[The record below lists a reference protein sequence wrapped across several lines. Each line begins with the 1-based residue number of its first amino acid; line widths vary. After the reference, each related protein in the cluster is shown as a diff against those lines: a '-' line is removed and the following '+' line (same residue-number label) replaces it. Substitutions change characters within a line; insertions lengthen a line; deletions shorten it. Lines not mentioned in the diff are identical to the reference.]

1 MQNSLAVQIQL
12 STRLLPA
19 ISQYVRLMMKTIT
32 LMTLSMLMLT
42 SVLWASPGKAQDMST
57 KKITLTLKNET
68 LKNALGKV
76 EALSGFRM
84 AYPPEQI
91 NKWKNVNLSKAT
103 RSVKETLELLLA
115 DTQLNFKQSDNII
128 VIFRPAE
135 QLSANV
141 DTTIHP
147 LPAATNSAPM
157 RTIIGSVVE
166 NKTNTVLPGVSVQV
180 KGTSRGTQTQSDGTY
195 SLQVPANQKVLVFSF
210 IGYETKEVEITA
222 SNQTDVTLLPA
233 SFGLKDVV
241 VVAYGQQKKATVTG
255 AIASIN
261 TKELVQSPVSNLT
274 NALAGRLPGLITTQ
288 RSGEPGV
295 DGSSLYIRGVATLN
309 GASPII
315 MVDGIERPMD
325 YVDPN
330 DIETLT
336 ILKDAAATAVLGMR
350 GANGAILITTKR
362 GKAGPPAV
370 SFRASTGITEAT
382 RLPKYLGS
390 YDYAT
395 LYNEALVNDGAEPAF
410 NQKQLEGYKNGSL
423 PNTDYYKFM
432 MKPSSVAQGN
442 LNVSGGNNIARYFIS
457 AGYNVQDG
465 IYAHSKEN
473 ADGYNGN
480 NNIKRYNLRANVDV
494 DITPTLAARVDIAGI
509 MTDRRDGNNS
519 AGDIMNL
526 ANRMAPIYP
535 IFNPNGSMWGNGTF
549 QSNIFGEL
557 SQKGY
562 RRFYNNTVQG
572 TFALTR
578 KLDVITKNL
587 TAKASFSYDNTN
599 TPSAT
604 YGRNYAVFEPLYDAQ
619 GNITSYK
626 QSGQDTKIDPNGSFN
641 GGGANRSTYLE
652 AVMNWNRQFGKHEAT
667 GMLLWNRR
675 LTESGASIPKAYQS
689 LLFRGTYNYMQ
700 KYLLEVSAS
709 YQGSENFPKESRY
722 GFFPSVSAGWVLS
735 EENFIKDNVSFLSFL
750 KIRGSYGEVGND
762 QAGDDRFLWFTSW
775 GGGDPYYFGTNAG
788 QANGWKQGAIGNPGV
803 TWERG
808 RQANIGLEAR
818 LWKNL
823 LGITLDVFK
832 QRRSQILIRRSTL
845 SDVFGQDIKAQN
857 IGIVDNKG
865 FELELSH
872 ENRIG
877 NVTYFIK
884 PNVTFARN
892 NIVFQDEVPQAYPWM
907 KRTGHPINTKF
918 GLVAD
923 GFFKDENDVKNSPF
937 QNFSQ
942 YGPGDIKY
950 KKLTGDTYDYIQSN
964 FDETAIGYARTP
976 EIMFGATLGA
986 AYKGF
991 DISLLFQGATHTDLR
1006 LENEA
1011 VYEFFQGGKV
1021 KPFHL
1026 GRWTPETAATA
1037 TYPRLHSSTN
1047 GNNHRASSFWVKDA
1061 SYLRLKNAEIG
1072 YQLPKKWIKPV
1083 GLSYFR
1089 IYANGMNLL
1098 TWDKLKDYQVDPEI
1112 GDGNGAMYPIQRIW
1126 NFGIDVRF

>member
-1 MQNSLAVQIQL
+1 MQKSQAVHAQL
-12 STRLLPA
+12 TAHLLPCMYHHA
-19 ISQYVRLMMKTIT
+19 RRLMKTAT
-32 LMTLSMLMLT
+32 MALLSILLLS
-42 SVLWASPGKAQDMST
+42 SVLWGATGRAQDIAT
-57 KKITLTLKNET
+57 KQITLTLRNET
-68 LKNALGKV
+68 LKTALGKV
-76 EALSGFRM
+76 ESLSGFRL
-84 AYPPEQI
+84 AYPPEQVSKYHNI
-91 NKWKNVNLSKAT
+91 TLPKAT

-115 DTQLNFKQSDNII
+115 NTYLSFKQNDNII
-128 VIFRPAE
+128 IIFRPAE
-135 QLSANV
+135 NTNTTTA
-141 DTTIHP
+141 DTTAP
-147 LPAATNSAPM
+147 TPAPNRQAT
-157 RTIIGSVVE
+157 RTIIGAVLE
-166 NKTNTVLPGVSVQV
+166 NKTNAVLPGVSVQV
-180 KGTSRGTQTQSDGTY
+180 KGTSRGTQTQADGTY
-195 SLQVPANQKVLVFSF
+195 SLQVPANSKTLIFSF

-222 SNQTDVTLLPA
+222 SNQTDVTLVPSSL
-233 SFGLKDVV
+233 GLKDVV

-255 AIASIN
+255 AIASIS

-295 DGSSLYIRGVATLN
+295 DASTLYIRGVGTLN

-362 GKAGPPAV
+362 GKAGPPSV
-370 SFRASTGITEAT
+370 NFRASTGITEAT

-390 YDYAT
+390 YDYAS
-395 LYNEALVNDGAEPAF
+395 LLNEALQNDGAQPAF
-410 NQKQLEGYKNGSL
+410 TDKQLQGYKDGTL
-423 PNTDYYKFM
+423 PNTDYYKFI
-432 MKPSSVAQGN
+432 MKPSTVAQAN

-465 IYAHSKEN
+465 LYAHTKEN
-473 ADGYNGN
+473 QDGYSGN
-480 NNIKRYNLRANVDV
+480 NNMKRYNLRANVDV

-519 AGDIMNL
+519 ASSIMNL

-535 IFNPNGSMWGNGTF
+535 IVNPNGSLWGNGTF
-549 QSNIFGEL
+549 QSNILGEL

-562 RRFYNNTVQG
+562 RRWYNNTVQG

-587 TAKASFSYDNTN
+587 TAKVSFSYDNTN
-599 TPSAT
+599 TPNASYT
-604 YGRNYAVFEPLYDAQ
+604 RSYAVFEPLYDAQ

-626 QSGQDTKIDPNGSFN
+626 QSGQDTKIDPNGSFS
-641 GGGANRSTYLE
+641 GGSANRSTYFEGTL
-652 AVMNWNRQFGKHEAT
+652 NWNRNFGKHEAT

-675 LTESGASIPKAYQS
+675 LTESGSSIPRAYQS
-689 LLFRGTYNYMQ
+689 LLFRGTYNYLQ
-700 KYLLEVSAS
+700 KYLLEISAS

-722 GFFPSVSAGWVLS
+722 GLFPSVSAGWVLS
-735 EENFIKDNVSFLSFL
+735 EEHFIKDHLPQINFL

-762 QAGDDRFLWFTSW
+762 QAGSDRFLWFTSW
-775 GGGDPYYFGTNAG
+775 GGGPQYWFGTNVS
-788 QANGWKQGAIGNPGV
+788 QANGWQQGAIGNPGV

-818 LWKNL
+818 LWNNL
-823 LGITLDVFK
+823 LGISLDLFK
-832 QRRSQILIRRSTL
+832 QRRSKILIRRSTL

-872 ENRIG
+872 ENTIG
-877 NVTYFIK
+877 QVHYFFK

-892 NIVFQDEVPQAYPWM
+892 NIVYQDEVARAYPWM
-907 KRTGHPINTKF
+907 RRTGHPIGTKF
-918 GLVAD
+918 GLVAE
-923 GFFKDENDVKNSPF
+923 GFFKDQADVDNSPF
-937 QNFSQ
+937 QNFSA

-950 KKLTGDTYDYIQSN
+950 QKLTGKEYAFIQSD

-976 EIMFGATLGA
+976 EIMFGTTLGA
-986 AYKGF
+986 TFKGF
-991 DISLLFQGATHTDLR
+991 DFSMLLQGAGHSAVMLN
-1006 LENEA
+1006 NEA

-1026 GRWTPETAATA
+1026 GRWTPATAATA
-1037 TYPRLHSSTN
+1037 TYPRLHSNTN
-1047 GNNHRASSFWVKDA
+1047 GNNHRGSSFWIRDA

-1072 YQLPKKWIKPV
+1072 YQLPKSWIKPL

-1089 IYANGMNLL
+1089 IYANGMNLF

-1112 GDGNGAMYPIQRIW
+1112 DDGNGAMYPIQRIW

>member
-1 MQNSLAVQIQL
+1 MHKFLAVTTQL
-12 STRLLPA
+12 TATLLPCMFR
-19 ISQYVRLMMKTIT
+19 QVRHMAKTIT
-32 LMTLSMLMLT
+32 LALLSILLLS
-42 SVLWASPGKAQDMST
+42 SVLSASPGRAQDIST
-57 KKITLTLKNET
+57 KQITLTLKNET
-68 LKNALGKV
+68 LKSALGKV
-76 EALSGFRM
+76 ESLSGFRL
-84 AYPPEQI
+84 AYPPEQV
-91 NKWKNVNLSKAT
+91 NLYKNVSLPKAT
-103 RSVKETLELLLA
+103 RSVKTTLELLLT
-115 DTQLNFKQSDNII
+115 DTYLHFRQSDNII
-128 VIFRPAE
+128 IIFRPSE
-135 QLSANV
+135 QNSHTA
-141 DTTIHP
+141 DTTVR
-147 LPAATNSAPM
+147 PAPQGGNGAM
-157 RTIIGSVVE
+157 RTIIGSVME
-166 NKTNTVLPGVSVQV
+166 NKTNVVLPGVSVQV

-195 SLQVPANQKVLVFSF
+195 SIQVPANMKTLVFSF
-210 IGYETKEVEITA
+210 IGYETREVEISA
-222 SNQTDVTLLPA
+222 SNQTDVTMMPSSL
-233 SFGLKDVV
+233 GLKDVV

-255 AIASIN
+255 AIASIS

-295 DGSSLYIRGVATLN
+295 DASNLYIRGVGTLN

-362 GKAGPPAV
+362 GKAGAPSV
-370 SFRASTGITEAT
+370 NFRASTGITEAT
-382 RLPKYLGS
+382 RLPQYLGS
-390 YDYAT
+390 YDYAS
-395 LYNEALVNDGAEPAF
+395 LLNEALKNDGAQPAF
-410 NQKQLEGYKNGSL
+410 TQAQLDGYKSGKL
-423 PNTDYYKFM
+423 PNTDYYKFI
-432 MKPSSVAQGN
+432 MKPSTVAQGN

-465 IYAHSKEN
+465 LYAHTKEN
-473 ADGYNGN
+473 QDGYTGN
-480 NNIKRYNLRANVDV
+480 NNMKRYNLRANVDV
-494 DITPTLAARVDIAGI
+494 DITPDLAARVDIAGI

-519 AGDIMNL
+519 ASTIMNL

-535 IFNPNGSMWGNGTF
+535 IVNPDGSLWGNGTF
-549 QSNIFGEL
+549 QSNILGEL

-562 RRFYNNTVQG
+562 RRWYNNTVQG

-578 KLDVITKNL
+578 KLDIITKNL
-587 TAKASFSYDNTN
+587 TAKVSFSYDNTN
-599 TPSAT
+599 SPSASYT
-604 YGRNYAVFEPLYDAQ
+604 RNYAVFEPLYDAQ

-652 AVMNWNRQFGKHEAT
+652 ATANWNRQFGRHEAT
-667 GMLLWNRR
+667 AMVLWNRR
-675 LTESGASIPKAYQS
+675 LNENGSSIPRAYQS

-700 KYLLEVSAS
+700 KYLLEFSAS

-722 GFFPSVSAGWVLS
+722 GFFPSISAGWVLS
-735 EENFIKDNVSFLSFL
+735 EEPFIKDNISAISFL

-762 QAGDDRFLWFTSW
+762 QAGSDRFLWFTSW
-775 GGGDPYYFGTNAG
+775 GGGSQYYFGTNAS
-788 QANGWKQGAIGNPGV
+788 QANGWQQGAIGNPGV

-808 RQANIGLEAR
+808 RQANMAIEAR
-818 LWKNL
+818 FWNNL
-823 LGITLDVFK
+823 LGISLDLFT
-832 QRRSQILIRRSTL
+832 QRRSKILIRRNTL

-872 ENRIG
+872 ENTIG
-877 NVTYFIK
+877 QVHYFIK

-892 NIVFQDEVPQAYPWM
+892 NIVYQDEVARAYPWM
-907 KRTGHPINTKF
+907 KRTGHPIGTKF
-918 GLVAD
+918 GLISE
-923 GFFKDENDVKNSPF
+923 GFFKDQADIDNSPF
-937 QNFSQ
+937 QNFSA
-942 YGPGDIKY
+942 YGPGDFKY
-950 KKLTGDTYDYIQSN
+950 KKLTGKEYDFIQSD

-991 DISLLFQGATHTDLR
+991 DVSLLFQGAAHTDVMLN
-1006 LENEA
+1006 NEA

-1037 TYPRLHSSTN
+1037 TYPRLHSNTN
-1047 GNNHRASSFWVKDA
+1047 GNNHRGSSFWVKDA

-1072 YQLPKKWIKPV
+1072 YQLPKTWVKQV
-1083 GLSYFR
+1083 GLSYVR
-1089 IYANGMNLL
+1089 LYANSMNLF

>member
-1 MQNSLAVQIQL
+1 MQKFLAVPSQL
-12 STRLLPA
+12 TGLLLPCMFRHTR
-19 ISQYVRLMMKTIT
+19 RLVKTIT
-32 LMTLSMLMLT
+32 LALLNIVLLS
-42 SVLWASPGKAQDMST
+42 SVLMASPGRAQDIST
-57 KKITLTLKNET
+57 QQITLTLKNET
-68 LKNALGKV
+68 LKSALGKV
-76 EALSGFRM
+76 EALSGFRL
-84 AYPPEQI
+84 AYPPEQV
-91 NKWKNVNLSKAT
+91 NKYKNISLTKGT
-103 RSVKETLELLLA
+103 RSVKTTLELLLA
-115 DTQLNFKQSDNII
+115 ETYLNFRQADNII
-128 VIFRPAE
+128 IIFRPSE
-135 QLSANV
+135 QISNTP
-141 DTTIHP
+141 DTTVHP
-147 LPAATNSAPM
+147 GPQAGTSM

-166 NKTNTVLPGVSVQV
+166 NKTNMVLPGVSVQV
-180 KGTSRGTQTQSDGTY
+180 KGTTRGTQTQSDGTY
-195 SLQVPANQKVLVFSF
+195 SIQVPSSQKTLVFSF
-210 IGYETKEVEITA
+210 IGYETKEVEIA
-222 SNQTDVTLLPA
+222 AFNQTDVTLIPSSL
-233 SFGLKDVV
+233 GLKDVV

-255 AIASIN
+255 AIASIS

-295 DGSSLYIRGVATLN
+295 DASNLYIRGVGTLN
-309 GASPII
+309 GTSPII

-330 DIETLT
+330 DIENLT

-362 GKAGPPAV
+362 GKAGPPSV
-370 SFRASTGITEAT
+370 NFRASTGITEAT
-382 RLPKYLGS
+382 RLPQYLGS
-390 YDYAT
+390 YDYAS
-395 LYNEALVNDGAEPAF
+395 LLNEALKNDGAQPAF
-410 NQKQLEGYKNGSL
+410 TTAQLEGYKSGKL
-423 PNTDYYKFM
+423 PNTDYYKFI
-432 MKPSSVAQGN
+432 MKPSTVAQGN

-465 IYAHSKEN
+465 LYAHTTEN
-473 ADGYNGN
+473 QDGYTGN
-480 NNIKRYNLRANVDV
+480 NNMKRYNLRANVDV

-519 AGDIMNL
+519 ASTIMNL

-535 IFNPNGSMWGNGTF
+535 IVNPDGSLWGNGTF
-549 QSNIFGEL
+549 QSNILGEL

-562 RRFYNNTVQG
+562 RRWYNNTVQG

-578 KLDVITKNL
+578 KLDIITKNL
-587 TAKASFSYDNTN
+587 TAKVSFSYDNTN
-599 TPSAT
+599 SPSASYT
-604 YGRNYAVFEPLYDAQ
+604 RNYAVFEPLYDAQ

-626 QSGQDTKIDPNGSFN
+626 QSGQDTKIDPNGSFS
-641 GGGANRSTYLE
+641 GGSANRSTYFE
-652 AVMNWNRQFGKHEAT
+652 ATANWNRQFGKHEAT
-667 GMLLWNRR
+667 AMLLWNRR
-675 LTESGASIPKAYQS
+675 LNESNSSIPRAYQS

-700 KYLLEVSAS
+700 KYLLEISAS

-722 GFFPSVSAGWVLS
+722 GIFPSVSAGWVLS
-735 EENFIKDNVSFLSFL
+735 EESFIKDNVSAISFL

-762 QAGDDRFLWFTSW
+762 QAGSDRFLWFTSW
-775 GGGDPYYFGTNAG
+775 GGGDPYYFGTNAS
-788 QANGWKQGAIGNPGV
+788 QANGWKQGPIGNPGV

-808 RQANIGLEAR
+808 RQANAGIEAR
-818 LWKNL
+818 FWKNL
-823 LGITLDVFK
+823 LGISLDLFT
-832 QRRSQILIRRSTL
+832 QRRSKILIRRNTL

-872 ENRIG
+872 ENTIG
-877 NVTYFIK
+877 RVRYFFK

-892 NIVFQDEVPQAYPWM
+892 NIVYQDEVAQAYPWM
-907 KRTGHPINTKF
+907 KRTGHPIGTKF
-918 GLVAD
+918 GLISE
-923 GFFKDENDVKNSPF
+923 GFFKDQQDVDNSPF
-937 QNFSQ
+937 QNFSA
-942 YGPGDIKY
+942 YGPGDFKY
-950 KKLTGDTYDYIQSN
+950 KKLTGKEYDFIQSN

-986 AYKGF
+986 DYKGF
-991 DISLLFQGATHTDLR
+991 DISLLFQGAAHTDVMLN
-1006 LENEA
+1006 NEA

-1037 TYPRLHSSTN
+1037 TYPRLHSNTN

-1072 YQLPKKWIKPV
+1072 YQLPKTWIKPI
-1083 GLSYFR
+1083 GLSYVR
-1089 IYANGMNLL
+1089 IYANGMNLF